1 MPWQVK
7 RETMDKRKKLYI
19 LVWINGTFSLIF
31 ERGAL
36 HFHFCVSPCKLGS
49 WPCLPSSAYCLPH
62 PSSHKSYPVKVRSL
76 SKLQTSSLYQRQEK
90 SERVGD
96 ASSSFT
102 VIASLRNLK
111 VFPEVFSQ
119 LWAPQTLSVAKKNGT
134 VSIWKKAI
142 QASVWLRTPSN
153 AGVGKFFC
161 KGQVGISGHI
171 IRHCCN

>member
-96 ASSSFT
+96 SELFFYSHCLSQKFKSLSRSVQPTLGPMDTFGCKKEWDSKHLEKSHPSQCLAKNT
-102 VIASLRNLK
+102 V
-111 VFPEVFSQ
+111 
-119 LWAPQTLSVAKKNGT
+119 
-134 VSIWKKAI
+134 
-142 QASVWLRTPSN
+142 
-153 AGVGKFFC
+153 
-161 KGQVGISGHI
+161 
-171 IRHCCN
+171 